1 MAREATFKKTLLSD
15 HDYMLWMTT
24 IIWKRSLIVLLTIWC
39 QLIIHHW
46 RASAPLALDEDDQ
59 LPMMYSLGNISRQ
72 PDYHHNDNDPQ
83 NDGNDS

>member
-1 MAREATFKKTLLSD
+1 MDDNDNLETK
-15 HDYMLWMTT
+15 HDQANKNTVSWY
-24 IIWKRSLIVLLTIWC
+24 
-39 QLIIHHW
+39 HHW

-72 PDYHHNDNDPQ
+72 SDYHHNDNDPR